1 LRVCQTQV
9 KNTKEY
15 GKTLASANI
24 RLVDYLTDY
33 QLIFKNK
40 TKKFFDKAQL
50 YTQGILISQQ
60 RNIEQICDNLSGT
73 DYFQMQHFITES
85 NWDARTVIDL
95 AALKTSKTLPKQKLT
110 GLIIDETGT
119 VKQGDKSV
127 GAGWQYCGNVGK
139 IANSQ
144 VAVMACLSNGDYAS
158 MIDAQLYLPEDWA
171 YHPARCKTAG
181 IPKSCQMFKTKIE
194 IAWDIILHQLELGV
208 SFDYIGAD
216 GYYGNDANFASCID
230 RHGLIYML
238 DIHSDQPIYLEKP
251 QLAVPQRKSN
261 KGREPKRLK
270 ATEESIKVNEYCKS
284 LDIVSWQKIT
294 VRNTS
299 KGVLKALYHFK
310 KVYIWNKQINSIEP
324 RLLVIRKT
332 KTKTGEEIKFSFTN
346 AERAQYTDKALAY
359 MQAQRFF
366 IEHCIKES
374 KQVLGMSQFQTR
386 KWLAWQ
392 HQVAINIMTAC
403 FMLKE
408 KLLCFNE
415 LPLLSARD
423 IRDWLCF
430 NLIKQ
435 QSEKEV
441 FQLIINRH
449 MRRQID
455 INRYYSKEYV

>member
-1 LRVCQTQV
+1 LRVCPTQV

-24 RLVDYLTDY
+24 RLVDYLSEY
-33 QLIFKNK
+33 QWIFKNR

-50 YTQGILISQQ
+50 YTQGILISQH

-85 NWDARTVIDL
+85 NWDARAVIDS
-95 AALKTSKTLPKQKLT
+95 AALKTSNTLPKQKLT

-158 MIDAQLYLPEDWA
+158 MVDARLYLPEDWVSD
-171 YHPARCKTAG
+171 PTRCKTAG
-181 IPKSCQMFKTKIE
+181 IPKGCQMFKTKIE
-194 IAWDIILHQLELGV
+194 IAWDIIIHQLELGV

-216 GYYGNDANFASCID
+216 GYYGNDANFASRID
-230 RHGLIYML
+230 GHGLVYML
-238 DIHSDQPIYLEKP
+238 DIHSDQPIYLKEP
-251 QLAVPQRKSN
+251 ELVVPERKSN
-261 KGREPKRLK
+261 RGREPKHLK
-270 ATEESIKVNEYCKS
+270 ATEESIKVNDYCKS
-284 LDIVSWQKIT
+284 LDSKSWQKIT
-294 VRNTS
+294 VRNTA
-299 KGVLKALYHFK
+299 KGLLKALYHFK

-324 RLLVIRKT
+324 RLLVIRKN

-386 KWLAWQ
+386 KWLAWH
-392 HQVAINIMTAC
+392 HQVAINIMTMC

-430 NLIKQ
+430 NLMKQ
-435 QSEKEV
+435 QNEKEI
-441 FQLIINRH
+441 FQLIIKRH
-449 MRRQID
+449 MRRQAD
-455 INRYYSKEYV
+455 INRSYSKEYI